1 MSVIV
6 STKTGFPENYY
17 PQDTLLSAAQQEWKL
32 VRASVVKPL
41 EQFYT
46 NVQVKGRHLAW
57 PLERYK
63 EPATFE
69 ERNNA
74 YIETAL
80 ALGEKTIC
88 ALLDQ
93 VHMNPQEIDQLL
105 MGNTADENTALKG
118 IASRLVDQQLAA
130 EPAPRS

>member
-1 MSVIV
+1 MPVIV
-6 STKTGFPENYY
+6 STKTGFPEHYY
-17 PQDTLLSAAQQEWKL
+17 PQPTLLTAAQDEWKQK
-32 VRASVVKPL
+32 RASIVKPL

-46 NVQVKGRHLAW
+46 NVQVKGRYLAW

-63 EPATFE
+63 TPTTFE

-80 ALGEKTIC
+80 ELGEQTIC

-93 VHMNPQEIDQLL
+93 VQMRPQEIDQL
-105 MGNTADENTALKG
+105 TTVSTKG
-118 IASRLVDQQLAA
+118 IAV
-130 EPAPRS
+130 